1 MFGKENHII
10 ARKASMLICVDTG
23 LFFACVYSPFLSH
36 FSPKKER
43 DNSFS
48 KRIRVTF
55 LNTAENP
62 PSPLELSQKVDGG
75 VTSVSVVPT
84 GLWVCGASIPSD
96 ESLGY
101 YRKSLRDKAFA

>member
-1 MFGKENHII
+1 M
-10 ARKASMLICVDTG
+10 
-23 LFFACVYSPFLSH
+23 SPFTVE
-36 FSPKKER
+36 P
-43 DNSFS
+43 
-48 KRIRVTF
+48 
-55 LNTAENP
+55 
-62 PSPLELSQKVDGG
+62 SQKVNGG